1 MATATEK
8 FSVELPIDVINSIS
22 ELARGKKMSISK
34 FISSLIKK
42 ESKTVEEKRWGKI
55 SIALKEEQ
63 EDAAASGFTEQDL
76 SKLIKEIRQQQKN
89 ENCY

>member
-8 FSVELPIDVINSIS
+8 FSVELPIDVINSIN

-42 ESKTVEEKRWGKI
+42 ESKTEEDEKWERFH
-55 SIALKEEQ
+55 KECAKVRAFAQKEGITEKDI
-63 EDAAASGFTEQDL
+63 EDA
-76 SKLIKEIRQQQKN
+76 IKSVRRKKHEDCI
-89 ENCY
+89 

>member
-1 MATATEK
+1 MATATK
-8 FSVELPIDVINSIS
+8 NLSVDLPIDDFEKICI
-22 ELARGKKMSISK
+22 LAREKKMSISK

-42 ESKTVEEKRWGKI
+42 ESKTAEEKRWEKI